1 MAGDMGS
8 LLIVGVIILGGIW
21 MIQNGGGLGNLFP
34 QLGGGE
40 AAPPIEEEAPPED
53 VPEEEPEP
61 EPTEPEIQQIPV
73 PYPYPV
79 PTPTP
84 GLTRRQICSQYYG
97 GTCNTECS
105 QYGYSSEICQQCT
118 SYCGPPRYDAP
129 IPIPRR
135 RSRPEPRPR
144 SCPPGQR
151 WNQNDGKCVR
161 IYGGPGPKPRDECP
175 RGQRFDWTKKRCMP
189 VPPPPNGT
197 PRPKPTPTPTPS
209 PTPSPVEATDTAPA
223 STSYGYSYYSGWY

>member
-1 MAGDMGS
+1 MGS
-8 LLIVGVIILGGIW
+8 LLIVGIIILGGIW

-40 AAPPIEEEAPPED
+40 AIEPPIEEEAPA
-53 VPEEEPEP
+53 EEEEPPADEPEP
-61 EPTEPEIQQIPV
+61 EPEIQQVPV

-84 GLTRRQICSQYYG
+84 GLTRSQICSRYYG

-105 QYGYSSEICQQCT
+105 QYGFNSEICQQCIG
-118 SYCGPPRYDAP
+118 YCGPPRYDVP
-129 IPIPRR
+129 QPIPRR
-135 RSRPEPRPR
+135 RRSEPPRPR

-175 RGQRFDWTKKRCMP
+175 RGQRFDWAKKRCVT
-189 VPPPPNGT
+189 VPKPPNER
-197 PRPKPTPTPTPS
+197 PRERPKPTPTPS
-209 PTPSPVEATDTAPA
+209 PTPSPVDTTAPA
-223 STSYGYSYYSGWY
+223 VTTYAHSYYSGWY